1 MLQTTN
7 STPLPL
13 ARPLHLP
20 QAGEEKRGTMLRI
33 FSVPM
38 ALAALTLSA
47 CGDVSVDE
55 VKNKAA
61 EAAAGAGGDANAL
74 LNPER
79 VAQILPPEAQ
89 GVVTSYTA
97 DLRGAAEAYK
107 AEFGQLPASFADV
120 ASVAGAREAAVNV
133 IADGL
138 AEQVPFASRA
148 TVEQAAN
155 SVVTTAER
163 QILDRMRTQDA
174 PNP

>member
-1 MLQTTN
+1 MRRLFVIKTV
-7 STPLPL
+7 
-13 ARPLHLP
+13 A
-20 QAGEEKRGTMLRI
+20 
-33 FSVPM
+33 
-38 ALAALTLSA
+38 AALTALALTA
-47 CGDVSVDE
+47 CGDVAVDQ

-61 EAAAGAGGDANAL
+61 EAAADAGVDANGL

-79 VAQILPPEAQ
+79 VAQLLPPEAQ

-148 TVEQAAN
+148 TLEQAAN
-155 SVVTTAER
+155 GVVTTAER

-174 PNP
+174 ANP